1 MESMLIIFILVFLMI
16 FAIEYYYRRTVL
28 NTVCIAFAP
37 YVAIVFINNVFCSKM
52 GYYIINDTVI
62 IYLIITMLLTM
73 LGALLCNLFYANRKH
88 VYVFK
93 SENNNFDEN
102 TDIVEQNI
110 RLIKIWICFCC
121 LLRGGQII
129 SILSRYG
136 LAMISANDFEEFGF
150 SGLPSHLF
158 LTIYPMAVILFYYGL
173 KKKDKAAFI
182 IYSIGLIIASASFI
196 KYHAIFYVMITYV
209 YAVVKDRSMAKKLLV
224 FIAGMIFA
232 LFTGNYIVSFL
243 IRGFSGYTTNSLMIK
258 LWDYIGGSIIN
269 GNVCM
274 ELYGREIYSASD
286 FLKAT
291 FLPFFNT
298 VLGKILGT
306 QIDINTSVI
315 GFRTLNIYHST
326 SNVYGMIFT
335 PILTNSLFFYV
346 SYCLIY
352 GSIVNILVRKIL
364 FRASDKNLL
373 FYTTAITI
381 IIMTFFANY
390 FGLSA
395 IWELLLWSY
404 CIPRLFTKKHIR
416 LVFGKKRIN

>member
-1 MESMLIIFILVFLMI
+1 MLIIFVIVFLMI

-28 NTVCIAFAP
+28 NTVCITFAP

-93 SENNNFDEN
+93 SENNNFDDRA
-102 TDIVEQNI
+102 DIIEQNI

-129 SILSRYG
+129 STFSRYG

-150 SGLPSHLF
+150 SGLQSHLF
-158 LTIYPMAVILFYYGL
+158 LTVYPMAAILFYHGL
-173 KKKDKAAFI
+173 KKKDKTAFI
-182 IYSIGLIIASASFI
+182 IYSIGLIIACASFI
-196 KYHAIFYVMITYV
+196 KYHAIFYVMITYI
-209 YAVVKDRSMAKKLLV
+209 YAVIKDRGMAKRLLI
-224 FIAGMIFA
+224 FIAGMIII
-232 LFTGNYIVSFL
+232 LFIGNYVVSFS
-243 IRGFSGYTTNSLMIK
+243 IRGFTDYTTNSLMIK
-258 LWDYIGGSIIN
+258 LWDYIGGSVIN

-291 FLPFFNT
+291 FLPLFNT
-298 VLGKILGT
+298 VFGKILGI

-326 SNVYGMIFT
+326 SNVYGMIFN
-335 PILTNSLFFYV
+335 PILTNSFIFYV

-352 GSIVNILVRKIL
+352 GAIVNILVRKIL
-364 FRASDKNLL
+364 VRSSDKNLL

-404 CIPRLFTKKHIR
+404 CIPRLFTKKHVR